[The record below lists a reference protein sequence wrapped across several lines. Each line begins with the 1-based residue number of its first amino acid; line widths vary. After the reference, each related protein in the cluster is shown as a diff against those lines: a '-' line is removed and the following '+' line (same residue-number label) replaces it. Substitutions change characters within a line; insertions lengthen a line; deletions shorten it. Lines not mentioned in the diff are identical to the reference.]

1 MKKIATLF
9 SCLIALTACNKKGV
23 VEKVNT
29 ELIQAYWADSYQDA
43 KNGFSKIEDLK
54 NAKSWVDGVEIETPV
69 EEVYTKDVKHLF
81 FNKNAIRAVN
91 LPEGYAFTFP
101 ATKMDLDVS
110 LSELRT
116 KYITDSSILTVT
128 TENQNPYGNTERG
141 WEIYLTEWINR
152 FINDPEFLK
161 ANNLSYIQNPSV
173 ISNFNALYELHS
185 YDIEILDHENIEY
198 PYYHIRILRPMEDY
212 INFHLFVMKSKIKN
226 TDEIDMVVSSFKM
239 IDKMGVSKN
248 IQQEYQLK
256 IPSNWSEETK
266 TYYQKLQNQTDVD
279 WGAFSVSMPSDNSG
293 NYNSEGERLLAE
305 KQRLETAFDYEYDIL
320 PTYTHM
326 GWYDYENPLYK
337 PNFKMA
343 KFIAGGNG
351 FNGKPVLQYTYQ
363 FTYSNN
369 TELNGYT
376 PMFDILR
383 GKFDTFFKRLANDV
397 KSYQQPV
404 LFRLNNEMNTDWT
417 SYCGMVTLLDPD
429 IFILTWRKLYDIF
442 EKEGVNNAIWIF
454 NPIARSTPYSNWGD
468 MLNFMPG
475 EDYVQ
480 MLGLTSY
487 EMGNDAE
494 NFRSFYDHYQELYQK
509 NTPYFDQY
517 PAIISEF
524 AAGCGGEVI
533 MNYDTNEYEPTE
545 PRRNQDLQAEW
556 VKEMFTYFNADNKD
570 VYPFVKNI
578 KAAIWFSTND
588 VITLNDETKIT
599 NYLKL
604 DDELTQTLLAF
615 KEGLKNNH

>member
-1 MKKIATLF
+1 M
-9 SCLIALTACNKKGV
+9 
-23 VEKVNT
+23 
-29 ELIQAYWADSYQDA
+29 
-43 KNGFSKIEDLK
+43 
-54 NAKSWVDGVEIETPV
+54 
-69 EEVYTKDVKHLF
+69 
-81 FNKNAIRAVN
+81 
-91 LPEGYAFTFP
+91 
-101 ATKMDLDVS
+101 
-110 LSELRT
+110 
-116 KYITDSSILTVT
+116 
-128 TENQNPYGNTERG
+128 
-141 WEIYLTEWINR
+141 
-152 FINDPEFLK
+152 
-161 ANNLSYIQNPSV
+161 
-173 ISNFNALYELHS
+173 
-185 YDIEILDHENIEY
+185 
-198 PYYHIRILRPMEDY
+198 
-212 INFHLFVMKSKIKN
+212 
-226 TDEIDMVVSSFKM
+226 
-239 IDKMGVSKN
+239 
-248 IQQEYQLK
+248 
-256 IPSNWSEETK
+256 
-266 TYYQKLQNQTDVD
+266 D
-279 WGAFSVSMPSDNSG
+279 WGVFSVSMPSDNDG

-305 KQRLETAFDYEYDIL
+305 KERLETAFDYQYDIL

-326 GWYDYENPLYK
+326 GWYNYEKPLYR

-343 KFIAGGNG
+343 KYIAGGNG
-351 FNGKPVLQYTYQ
+351 FNNKPVLQYTYQ

-376 PMFDILR
+376 PMFDVLR
-383 GKFDTFFKRLANDV
+383 GKFDDFFASLARDV
-397 KSYQQPV
+397 KSYEQPV

-429 IFILTWRKLYDIF
+429 IFIMTWQKLYKIF

-494 NFRSFYDHYQELYQK
+494 NYRSFYDHYTELYQR

-524 AAGCGGEVI
+524 AAGSGGEVM
-533 MNYDTNEYEPTE
+533 MNYDTNQYEATE
-545 PRRNQDLQAEW
+545 PMRNKDLQAKW
-556 VKEMFTYFNADNKD
+556 VQEMFTYFNAEDKSQ
-570 VYPFVKNI
+570 YPFVKNI

-588 VITLNDETKIT
+588 VVVLNDETKIT

-604 DDELTQTLLAF
+604 DDALIGTLAAF